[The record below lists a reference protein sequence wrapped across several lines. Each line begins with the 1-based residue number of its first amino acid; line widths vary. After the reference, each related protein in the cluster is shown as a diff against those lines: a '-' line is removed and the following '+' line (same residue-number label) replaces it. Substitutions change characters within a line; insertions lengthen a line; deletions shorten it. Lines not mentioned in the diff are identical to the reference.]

1 MRREREP
8 QFVFKII
15 RGSTSFQMSVSL
27 HTDEIA
33 ASPTLRKSLLAM
45 VPNLRAFAVSLCN
58 DPEHADDLVQETI
71 LKAWSHLDSFQEG
84 TNLRAWLAG
93 SVLAH
98 ELPSFPGILFVSR
111 ANQAV
116 AFERISLSILS

>member
-1 MRREREP
+1 
-8 QFVFKII
+8 
-15 RGSTSFQMSVSL
+15 MSVSL

-93 SVLAH
+93 SVSLTNFH
-98 ELPSFPGILFVSR
+98 PSLGFCSSP
-111 ANQAV
+111 
-116 AFERISLSILS
+116 ERTKPSLLRGYPSPS